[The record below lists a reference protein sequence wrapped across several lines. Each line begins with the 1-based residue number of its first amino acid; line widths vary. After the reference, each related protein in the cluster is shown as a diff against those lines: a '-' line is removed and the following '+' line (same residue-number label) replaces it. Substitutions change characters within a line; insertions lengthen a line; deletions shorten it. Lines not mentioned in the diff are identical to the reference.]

1 MVAVAAIVAL
11 ALVAG
16 GMSVFGGSQDD
27 TAGKDAR
34 IGDGK
39 KISIGYIP
47 WDEGIAS
54 TFLWKEMLEQR
65 GFEVDVKQYEA
76 GALYTGMA
84 NGQIDFQTD
93 SWLPVTHASY
103 WEKYQDRLED
113 MGSWFG
119 PTSWSWPSPR
129 T

>member
-16 GMSVFGGSQDD
+16 GMSVFGGSKKD
-27 TAGKDAR
+27 TAGKTAQ

-47 WDEGIAS
+47 WDGGIAS

-103 WEKYQDRLED
+103 WKKYQDRLED
-113 MGSWFG
+113 MGSGTPPPRWN
-119 PTSWSWPSPR
+119 WPSRR